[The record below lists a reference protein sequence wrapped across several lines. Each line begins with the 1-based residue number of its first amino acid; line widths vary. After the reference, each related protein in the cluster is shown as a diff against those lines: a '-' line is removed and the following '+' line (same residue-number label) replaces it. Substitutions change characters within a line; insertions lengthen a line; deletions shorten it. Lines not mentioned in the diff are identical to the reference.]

1 MIQFNLEKKWFDKI
15 KSGEK
20 KIEYREFKPYWTKRF
35 EKIWGT
41 IFWTAPIY
49 FEDNTFPCI
58 LRLGY
63 TKTFMKAQIV
73 KMEVVDGLNTDLKVD
88 KKVIAIYL
96 DQISEV
102 KKS

>member
-20 KIEYREFKPYWTKRF
+20 KIEYREFKPYWIKRF

-49 FEDNTFPCI
+49 FI
-58 LRLGY
+58 SLRL
-63 TKTFMKAQIV
+63 
-73 KMEVVDGLNTDLKVD
+73 
-88 KKVIAIYL
+88 
-96 DQISEV
+96 
-102 KKS
+102 KSSPIKLTEQ

>member
-20 KIEYREFKPYWTKRF
+20 KIEYREFKPYWIKHF

-63 TKTFMKAQIV
+63 TK
-73 KMEVVDGLNTDLKVD
+73 LK
-88 KKVIAIYL
+88 KLSIMLYSNSFLLKRIR
-96 DQISEV
+96 EF
-102 KKS
+102 